1 MGDAFARCGDRR
13 FVLCLGKSP
22 HDLPQLAQCVSRVV
36 LAQCPDVSDL
46 KDLALQHALA
56 LVDDDALGLKLP
68 SAILESEPARKRDA
82 GYDARS
88 VAFVVG
94 VLQVHSSQL
103 PAGKFGPVSNDLTRA
118 LCAS

>member
-1 MGDAFARCGDRR
+1 MGDAFARFSDER
-13 FVLCLGKSP
+13 FVLRLGSSP
-22 HDLPQLAQCVSRVV
+22 YDLPQLAQCVSRVV

-56 LVDDDALGLKLP
+56 LVDDDTLGLKL
-68 SAILESEPARKRDA
+68 SSEILESETARKRDA

-88 VAFVVG
+88 VAVVVG

-103 PAGKFGPVSNDLTRA
+103 P
-118 LCAS
+118 